1 MRRAL
6 RPPAGLAMLSLV
18 AVISAGCSNAPA
30 DTGSSNSTAATH
42 EKFRRRALDLVAAGQ
57 SGRGGGAAVGGQ
69 RPVDLQLAA
78 AGFDRLRR
86 AARVEL
92 ARAGV
97 RLTTSE
103 AAQWDDWLASVVAS
117 QH

>member
-6 RPPAGLAMLSLV
+6 RPLAGFAMLSLV

-30 DTGSSNSTAATH
+30 DTGSSNSTAATR
-42 EKFRRRALDLVAAGQ
+42 E
-57 SGRGGGAAVGGQ
+57 SSVGGRWIWSRRGNPVAEVARLLEV

-78 AGFDRLRR
+78 AGSDRLRR

>member
-1 MRRAL
+1 M
-6 RPPAGLAMLSLV
+6 
-18 AVISAGCSNAPA
+18 
-30 DTGSSNSTAATH
+30 
-42 EKFRRRALDLVAAGQ
+42 
-57 SGRGGGAAVGGQ
+57 
-69 RPVDLQLAA
+69 
-78 AGFDRLRR
+78 RR

>member
-42 EKFRRRALDLVAAGQ
+42 E
-57 SGRGGGAAVGGQ
+57 SSVGG
-69 RPVDLQLAA
+69 RWIWSRRGNPVAEVARLLEVSDQSIYSWRRQDLIDC
-78 AGFDRLRR
+78 G
-86 AARVEL
+86 EL
-92 ARAGV
+92 PGLSSPERECA
-97 RLTTSE
+97 
-103 AAQWDDWLASVVAS
+103 
-117 QH
+117 